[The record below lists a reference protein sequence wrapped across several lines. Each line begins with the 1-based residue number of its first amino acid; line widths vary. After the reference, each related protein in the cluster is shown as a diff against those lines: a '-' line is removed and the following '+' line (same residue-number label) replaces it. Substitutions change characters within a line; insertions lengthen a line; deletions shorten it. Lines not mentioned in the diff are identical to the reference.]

1 MTLHIHADIE
11 QGSAEW
17 EHLRR
22 GMVTA
27 STVGQ
32 LVTPSTL
39 KPASNLAARTLAA
52 LLVAERVTGWTEP
65 TYMSD
70 DMVRGMED
78 EPRARDLYAA
88 YYSTPVTELG
98 FMVREGEWGRLGYSP
113 DGLVGDVG
121 LIEVKSRAP
130 KKHVATI
137 LADAVPAENMAQV
150 QAGLLVSGRS
160 WLDYISYAGGLPMWT
175 KRVYPDQA
183 WHDAIKGAVAAFEM
197 AAADMEGRYWAAVKG
212 LPETERVER
221 AERFPEAVI

>member
-22 GMVTA
+22 GMITA

-39 KPASNLAARTLAA
+39 KPASNPASRALAA

-65 TYMSD
+65 TYLSGEMA
-70 DMVRGMED
+70 RGIED
-78 EPRARDLYAA
+78 EPLARGLYAE
-88 YYSTPVTELG
+88 TTGVTVTQLG
-98 FMVREGEWGRLGYSP
+98 FMTRTEEWGTLGFSP
-113 DGLVGDVG
+113 DGMVGDVG
-121 LIEVKSRAP
+121 LIECKSRSP
-130 KKHVATI
+130 KKQLATI
-137 LADAVPAENMAQV
+137 LADAVPAENVMQC
-150 QAGLLVSGRS
+150 QAGLLVSGRA
-160 WLDYISYAGGLPMWT
+160 WLDYVSFCGGMPLYV
-175 KRVYPDQA
+175 KRVYPDPEA
-183 WHDAIKGAVAAFEM
+183 HEAIKGAVASFEL

-221 AERFPEAVI
+221 DTIARIEF